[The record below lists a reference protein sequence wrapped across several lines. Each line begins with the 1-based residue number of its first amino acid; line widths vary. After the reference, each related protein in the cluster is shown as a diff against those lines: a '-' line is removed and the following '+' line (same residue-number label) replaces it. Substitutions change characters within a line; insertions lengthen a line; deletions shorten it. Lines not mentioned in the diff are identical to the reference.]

1 MEFIR
6 LKNTLRTFFVFML
19 PHERS
24 VRMRLSLALLITV
37 VMGVFNLG
45 VPFIFKRIIESFSF
59 PQDNFFSLIQILL
72 IAYGL
77 LWIVGQALGQI
88 RTSLMFYLYERCVKN
103 LSFRIFEK
111 LQSLSSRFHAEKKIG
126 SITNTVERVRI
137 GFETVFLGALLF
149 LIPTVIEML
158 CAISLL
164 TYLYGFSYGG
174 ILLTTIVLYVVVSSF
189 TLPRLETLHR
199 SYNEMRKQA
208 SATLV
213 DNLLNYE
220 TTKYF
225 GNESF
230 DQRLCHQ
237 ALSQQEKAGSQWH
250 AYELVVQGVQVLIVG
265 GGLLCLTVVSGNA
278 VLHKVLTVG
287 DFILINGYL
296 MQFAAPLHQ
305 FGYILRQMRTGL
317 TNMSDA
323 MDLMQQEP
331 EMCDGP
337 GSIDLVPDKI
347 EITFDHVSFG
357 YNKSREILH
366 DVSFT
371 VPAGKT
377 VAIIGQTGSGK
388 STLARLLFRFY
399 DVQSGKI
406 LVNGHDIR
414 SIKQQSLRSLIGIV
428 PQDTTLF
435 NKSLYFNIAYGRPTA
450 TVAEVEQVI
459 KLANLHEL
467 VAKLPDG
474 YDTLVGERGLK
485 LSGGERQRVAIARM
499 LLKNP
504 LLTIFDEATSS
515 LDVYTEQEIQKNIAE
530 VSFGRTTIIIAHR
543 LSTIKHADHVI
554 VLDNGRIVEQGAYNN
569 LLLSQKIVIN
579 ANLHE
584 S

>member
-1 MEFIR
+1 
-6 LKNTLRTFFVFML
+6 
-19 PHERS
+19 
-24 VRMRLSLALLITV
+24 
-37 VMGVFNLG
+37 MGAFNLG
-45 VPFIFKRIIESFSF
+45 VPFIFKRIIESFSL
-59 PQDNFFSLIQILL
+59 PRDNFFSLIRILL
-72 IAYGL
+72 VAYGL
-77 LWIVGQALGQI
+77 SWIIGQVLGQI

-103 LSFRIFEK
+103 LSFKIFEK

-149 LIPTVIEML
+149 LIPTVIEMI

-174 ILLTTIVLYVVVSSF
+174 ILLATIVLYIVISTF
-189 TLPRLETLHR
+189 TLPRLEILHR

-225 GNESF
+225 GNEPF
-230 DQRLCHQ
+230 DQQLCQQ
-237 ALSQQEKAGSQWH
+237 ALLQQEKAGSQWH

-265 GGLLCLTVVSGNA
+265 SGLLCLTVISGNA
-278 VLHKVLTVG
+278 VLNKTLTVG

-305 FGYILRQMRTGL
+305 FGYILRQIRTGL
-317 TNMSDA
+317 TNMGDA
-323 MDLMQQEP
+323 IDLMQQEP
-331 EMCDGP
+331 EVCDAP
-337 GSIDLVPDKI
+337 CALELVPEKI

-371 VPAGKT
+371 IPAGKT

-399 DVQSGKI
+399 DVQSGRI

-414 SIKQQSLRSLIGIV
+414 LIKQQSLRSLIGIV
-428 PQDTTLF
+428 PQDTILF

-450 TVAEVEQVI
+450 TLQEVEQVI
-459 KLANLHEL
+459 KLANLHEF
-467 VAKLPDG
+467 VNKLPDG
-474 YDTLVGERGLK
+474 HNTFVGERGLK

-515 LDVYTEQEIQKNIAE
+515 LDVRTEQEIQKNIAE
-530 VSFGRTTIIIAHR
+530 ISSGRTTIIIAHR
-543 LSTIKHADHVI
+543 LSTIEHADHVI
-554 VLDNGRIVEQGAYNN
+554 VLDNGRIVEQGAYPSLGICQKSMLNTCN
-569 LLLSQKIVIN
+569 LT
-579 ANLHE
+579 E
-584 S
+584 R

>member
-6 LKNTLRTFFVFML
+6 LKNTITIFFSFIL
-19 PHERS
+19 PQERS
-24 VRMRLSLALLITV
+24 VRIRLLLTLFITLI
-37 VMGVFNLG
+37 MGAFNLG
-45 VPFIFKRIIESFSF
+45 VPFIFKRIIESFSLSY
-59 PQDNFFSLIQILL
+59 DNFSGLIRILL
-72 IAYGL
+72 VAYGL
-77 LWIVGQALGQI
+77 LWIIGQVLGQI

-103 LSFRIFEK
+103 LSSKIFEK
-111 LQSLSSRFHAEKKIG
+111 LQSLSSRFHTEKKIG

-149 LIPTVIEML
+149 LIPTVIEMI

-174 ILLTTIVLYVVVSSF
+174 ILLATIVLYIVISTF
-189 TLPRLETLHR
+189 TLPRLEILHR

-225 GNESF
+225 GNEPF
-230 DQRLCHQ
+230 DQQLCQQ

-250 AYELVVQGVQVLIVG
+250 AYELVVQGIQVLIVG
-265 GGLLCLTVVSGNA
+265 SGLLCLTVISGNA
-278 VLHKVLTVG
+278 VLNKTLTVG

-305 FGYILRQMRTGL
+305 LGYILRQIRTGL
-317 TNMSDA
+317 TNMGDA
-323 MDLMQQEP
+323 IDLMQQEP
-331 EMCDGP
+331 EVCDAP
-337 GSIDLVPDKI
+337 CALELIPKKV
-347 EITFDHVSFG
+347 EIVFDHVSFG

-371 VPAGKT
+371 IPAGKT

-399 DVQSGKI
+399 DVQSGRI

-414 SIKQQSLRSLIGIV
+414 LIKQQSLRSLIGIV
-428 PQDTTLF
+428 PQDTILF

-450 TVAEVEQVI
+450 TLQEVEQVI
-459 KLANLHEL
+459 KLANLHEFI
-467 VAKLPDG
+467 AKLPEG

-504 LLTIFDEATSS
+504 LLCIFDEATSS
-515 LDVYTEQEIQKNIAE
+515 LDVRTEQEIQKNIAE
-530 VSFGRTTIIIAHR
+530 ISSGRTTIIIAHR

-554 VLDNGRIVEQGAYNN
+554 VLDNGRIVEQGAYTTLGICRDLDLRSSS
-569 LLLSQKIVIN
+569 LL
-579 ANLHE
+579 
-584 S
+584 